1 MQPVDKHRASA
12 HVVLGHSGSGYLS
25 TARRDHN
32 SFPSLGVLA
41 LSQGFRSDS
50 AGRRLLCKLLLCVFP
65 SCSTF
70 RCPKYPRVNP
80 DSVAGVGQC
89 QGHPCHTAP
98 IGSVQHHLKS
108 CIAQVFFLKTTG
120 EEGVRAQALLF
131 QMFLRCYYVTLFW
144 EMPFHKVVLHQD
156 PVDALHRLWWTWMLS
171 AVELVP

>member
-25 TARRDHN
+25 TVRRDHN

-50 AGRRLLCKLLLCVFP
+50 AGRRLLCKPLLCVFP

-80 DSVAGVGQC
+80 NSVAGVGQC
-89 QGHPCHTAP
+89 QGLPCHTAP

-108 CIAQVFFLKTTG
+108 CIVQGFFFLKPLVKR
-120 EEGVRAQALLF
+120 EGGLKPYF
-131 QMFLRCYYVTLFW
+131 SKCFY
-144 EMPFHKVVLHQD
+144 
-156 PVDALHRLWWTWMLS
+156 
-171 AVELVP
+171 AVIKSLCIGKCHFM